1 MSVSV
6 IVLILAL
13 ILIIVFFKDFN
24 AFVYAF
30 VMIDIFL
37 RIVTYLKTYIIK
49 DNAFGFFDFIPESI
63 PAILKSFD
71 LGTFNDIVMFLYVI
85 IYMIFLGLMFS
96 KFVNRKF

>member
-49 DNAFGFFDFIPESI
+49 ANAFGFFDFIPESI

>member
-63 PAILKSFD
+63 PAIIKSFD
-71 LGTFNDIVMFLYVI
+71 FGTFNDIVMFLYVI

>member
-1 MSVSV
+1 MTIPV
-6 IVLILAL
+6 IALIIIL

-37 RIVTYLKTYIIK
+37 RIVTYLKTYLLK

-63 PAILKSFD
+63 PAIIKSFD
-71 LGTFNDIVMFLYVI
+71 FGTFNDVVMFLYVLV
-85 IYMIFLGLMFS
+85 YMIFLGLMFS

>member
-71 LGTFNDIVMFLYVI
+71 FGTFNDIVMFLYVI

>member
-1 MSVSV
+1 MSISV
-6 IVLILAL
+6 IVLIIAL

-37 RIVTYLKTYIIK
+37 RIVTYLKTYIVR

-63 PAILKSFD
+63 PAIIKSFD
-71 LGTFNDIVMFLYVI
+71 FGTFNDIVMFLYVI

>member
-1 MSVSV
+1 MTIPV
-6 IVLILAL
+6 IVLIIIL

-24 AFVYAF
+24 AFIYSL

-49 DNAFGFFDFIPESI
+49 DSAFGFFSFVPESI
-63 PAILKSFD
+63 PAIINSFD
-71 LGTFNDIVMFLYVI
+71 LGIFADVVMFLYVVV
-85 IYMIFLGLMFS
+85 YMIFLGLLFS

>member
-1 MSVSV
+1 MSISV
-6 IVLILAL
+6 IVLIILL
-13 ILIIVFFKDFN
+13 VLIIVFFRDFN
-24 AFVYAF
+24 AFIYSF

-37 RIVTYLKTYIIK
+37 RIVTYLKTYLLK

-71 LGTFNDIVMFLYVI
+71 LGSMNDIVMFLYVLV
-85 IYMIFLGLMFS
+85 YMIFLGLMFS